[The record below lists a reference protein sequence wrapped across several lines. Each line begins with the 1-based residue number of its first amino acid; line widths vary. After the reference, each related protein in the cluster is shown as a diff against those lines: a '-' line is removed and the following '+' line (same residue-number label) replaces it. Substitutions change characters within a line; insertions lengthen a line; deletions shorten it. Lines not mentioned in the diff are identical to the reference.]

1 MEAVEAIKAGEALP
15 PGIPLKKEAT
25 IITTTNWAGLIDLFF
40 DLFVTTSYQ
49 QKGDEDVYNSHKMAD
64 SNLVKF
70 L

>member
-49 QKGDEDVYNSHKMAD
+49 QKGDE
-64 SNLVKF
+64 
-70 L
+70 